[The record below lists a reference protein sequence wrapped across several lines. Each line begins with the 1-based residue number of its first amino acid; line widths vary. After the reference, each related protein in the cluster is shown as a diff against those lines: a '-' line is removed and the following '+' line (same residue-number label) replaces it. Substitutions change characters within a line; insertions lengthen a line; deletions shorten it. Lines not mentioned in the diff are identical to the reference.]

1 MMFAVRARNP
11 QDGGR
16 AEAAAAAAALRF
28 LSRRLVSAPLSVRSC
43 GHSVRRTTSGTLID
57 ATAVTR
63 ATHRPGAAEALSVY
77 PQTWQIGSH
86 TTTATATVLREG
98 HDRPAPDWPHPCD
111 CSLHTP
117 RPSAWL
123 VSAST
128 LPFRQSP
135 TKSCPVRVCTEA
147 GAGPCRREAARLPAV
162 GGQQSAAGSRR
173 ALTPCAREPPD
184 SGVIPSGSHE
194 TGGGR
199 RAPLT
204 AGSGDLH
211 ARRAWRVWRGE
222 PWRVTERERTAS

>member
-98 HDRPAPDWPHPCD
+98 HDRHDPDWPRPAD
-111 CSLHTP
+111 CSLYTP
-117 RPSAWL
+117 ARPPGLSPRVRCPFGNHRQRAALSGSARKPAQDRVAERPRGFQRPAGNKAPPEAAARSRHAL
-123 VSAST
+123 VS
-128 LPFRQSP
+128 RP
-135 TKSCPVRVCTEA
+135 T
-147 GAGPCRREAARLPAV
+147 
-162 GGQQSAAGSRR
+162 R
-173 ALTPCAREPPD
+173 A
-184 SGVIPSGSHE
+184 
-194 TGGGR
+194 
-199 RAPLT
+199 
-204 AGSGDLH
+204 
-211 ARRAWRVWRGE
+211 
-222 PWRVTERERTAS
+222 